1 MYNVSVTKERQT
13 TVMKKETKDNV
24 KTDNKIIKLVKLY
37 LAVGCLISAYF
48 LAFTVKSDMQV
59 TLYVIAT
66 APALVGAYLVYDQ
79 WVK

>member
-1 MYNVSVTKERQT
+1 MSKEKIVT
-13 TVMKKETKDNV
+13 DNV
-24 KTDNKIIKLVKLY
+24 KTDNKLVKLVKLY

-59 TLYVIAT
+59 ILYIVSS
-66 APALVGAYLVYDQ
+66 APALVGGYLVFEN